1 MAGIMLGAIIS
12 DTLLFKSPTCTP
24 TDTKIAR
31 ELAQIA
37 GVDIQEFGMEMFKAG
52 TSLAGK
58 TVEEIFNQDY
68 KKFTFGDLS
77 AGVAQVNT
85 MDIEGFAP
93 YKAEMLAYMDQVAR
107 ENHME
112 FTMLLL
118 TDVINATSEVF
129 VAGPRP
135 DYVANAFKVELVD
148 QQASLPGVISRK
160 KQVVPVITE
169 ALTQ

>member
-1 MAGIMLGAIIS
+1 MRFII
-12 DTLLFKSPTCTP
+12 
-24 TDTKIAR
+24 
-31 ELAQIA
+31 
-37 GVDIQEFGMEMFKAG
+37 
-52 TSLAGK
+52 
-58 TVEEIFNQDY
+58 Y
-68 KKFTFGDLS
+68 
-77 AGVAQVNT
+77 VAQVNT